1 MRGIIIE
8 TVRQN
13 LIIMRYLSFI
23 VAVFF
28 LMTTVSQAQTF
39 KAGVKFGTTVNKL
52 SGYSFSEK
60 FSFGYHAGAFAEIK
74 LSDRLFL
81 QPEVL
86 FSQVNT
92 DTSNQ
97 FRQLYNLNATTISNI
112 KLSYL
117 SLPLLLNYKLNKVI
131 YLQAGP
137 QYGILI
143 DQNKNLL
150 QNGREAFR
158 SGDFSLLGGIQVKL
172 ANVRIYGRYAIGLQN
187 INDIDNRDQW
197 KNQSIQVGIGFG
209 LF

>member
-117 SLPLLLNYKLNKVI
+117 SVPLLLNYKLNKVI

>member
-1 MRGIIIE
+1 
-8 TVRQN
+8 
-13 LIIMRYLSFI
+13 MRYLSFF
-23 VAVFF
+23 VAVLFF
-28 LMTTVSQAQTF
+28 ITATAQAQTF

-60 FSFGYHAGAFAEIK
+60 FTFGYHAGAFAEIK

-92 DTSNQ
+92 DTSSQ
-97 FRQLYNLNATTISNI
+97 FRQLYQLNASTLSNI

-117 SLPLLLNYKLNKVI
+117 SVPLLLNYKLNKVI
-131 YLQAGP
+131 SLQAGP

-158 SGDFSLLGGIQVKL
+158 SGDFSLLGGVQLKL

>member
-1 MRGIIIE
+1 
-8 TVRQN
+8 
-13 LIIMRYLSFI
+13 MRYLSFI

-117 SLPLLLNYKLNKVI
+117 SVPLLLNYKLNKVI

>member
-1 MRGIIIE
+1 
-8 TVRQN
+8 
-13 LIIMRYLSFI
+13 MRYLSFI

-28 LMTTVSQAQTF
+28 LMTTASQAQTF

-117 SLPLLLNYKLNKVI
+117 SVPLLLNYKLNKVI
-131 YLQAGP
+131 DLQAGP

>member
-1 MRGIIIE
+1 
-8 TVRQN
+8 
-13 LIIMRYLSFI
+13 MRYLSFI

-28 LMTTVSQAQTF
+28 LMTTASQAQTF

-117 SLPLLLNYKLNKVI
+117 SVPLLLNYKLNKVI

-197 KNQSIQVGIGFG
+197 KNQSVQVGIGFG

>member
-117 SLPLLLNYKLNKVI
+117 SVPLLLNYKLNKVI

-197 KNQSIQVGIGFG
+197 KNQSVQVGIGFG

>member
-1 MRGIIIE
+1 
-8 TVRQN
+8 
-13 LIIMRYLSFI
+13 MRYLSFI

-28 LMTTVSQAQTF
+28 LMTTASQAQTF

-117 SLPLLLNYKLNKVI
+117 SVPLLLNYKLNKVI

>member
-1 MRGIIIE
+1 
-8 TVRQN
+8 
-13 LIIMRYLSFI
+13 MRYLSFI